1 MAVSNDFLAYVLDQL
16 RTFGNV
22 TARRMFG
29 GIGLYA
35 DGFFF
40 GIIDDAVY
48 FKVDESNRGDYE
60 ARHCRQFTFEME
72 KIGRKIV
79 SMNYFEVPE
88 EVLEDPDELK
98 LWARKSLA
106 VAVAAAASKSKPKV
120 SRKPTAK
127 KR

>member
-16 RTFGNV
+16 RPFGNV

-60 ARHCRQFTFEME
+60 ARHSRQFTFEME

-88 EVLEDPDELK
+88 EVLEDPDELQ

-106 VAVAAAASKSKPKV
+106 VAVAAAATKAQPKV
-120 SRKPTAK
+120 SRKAK
-127 KR
+127 AKQR